1 VAVAVSRVP
10 LVGGHHAVVKVPFDE
25 QRRRDAQQEH
35 GRLFWVLRPPGAGG
49 GGAEFW
55 ACRRGGSMQLEF
67 TFAGVGAGHHAVRR
81 AARMPGIEYQGQV
94 TVSSQVRSTFYG
106 CRTAQITRRRE
117 FSGLGGQT
125 YEPDGVVVVYRLGAA
140 T

>member
-1 VAVAVSRVP
+1 
-10 LVGGHHAVVKVPFDE
+10 
-25 QRRRDAQQEH
+25 
-35 GRLFWVLRPPGAGG
+35 
-49 GGAEFW
+49 
-55 ACRRGGSMQLEF
+55 
-67 TFAGVGAGHHAVRR
+67 
-81 AARMPGIEYQGQV
+81 MPGIEYQGQV

-117 FSGLGGQT
+117 FSGLGGQA